1 MRSPTARQKPRKA
14 LVTSFPAPTGG
25 LISNRNLA
33 MARATEGPPG
43 ACVLENMFPTATGVV
58 LRRGSRRWASVVEG
72 SPVRALFS
80 YVAGA
85 TKQMF
90 AATDAG
96 IWNITTVS
104 SPYGWALCTD
114 GGDYIAADVGAE
126 LVFGEDS
133 LSGLEVLDA
142 SSSGDW
148 VVVQYSTAG
157 GAFLVGVNGADDGF
171 IYDGTD
177 FYPAV
182 AGGVFALEYDAETA
196 PFAAGE
202 TLTGGTSAATA
213 IIVKVIDGGTSGTL
227 WLKTISGTFEDNETI
242 TSAGGSADA
251 NGTPTSLM
259 TGITFPGG
267 VTLTTADLA
276 YVWVY
281 KQRLWFIQKDSLDA
295 WYLPVDQITGELTKW
310 PMGGIFTRGGTLV
323 WGHAWSL
330 DTGASGGL
338 SEQCVFCTTEGEV
351 AAYQGLYPSDLSGW
365 NKAGLYRI
373 GRPLGK
379 KAFIVAGG
387 DLVIATSVGFLSLAM
402 ASRFDYAAL
411 GQQAVSYP
419 IEQDWS
425 MAVDARGQT
434 DWRCQVWA
442 DGQMVLVAP
451 PTPAGS
457 QPVVFVANTNTGRW
471 SAFTGWDVTAIEAF
485 TGRLFFGS
493 RDGAIRQA
501 WVGGSD
507 EDAPYVGRVL
517 PLFDGLDAPASLKV
531 VKMARA
537 VTRSSYQV
545 PGRLSG
551 HANFRIEFPPAPD
564 ALAIQTGN
572 EWDNGIW
579 GESVWDASRNEIV
592 TGDWVSVGGSGHDIA
607 IGYQVS
613 SGANVPVDVELVRID
628 LTYTVA
634 AVGT

>member
-1 MRSPTARQKPRKA
+1 MRTPTARQKPRKA

-43 ACVLENMFPTATGVV
+43 ACVLENMFPTGTGVV

-80 YVAGA
+80 YVSGA

-104 SPYGWALCTD
+104 SPYGWALSTE

-133 LSGLEVLDA
+133 LLGLDVLDA
-142 SSSGDW
+142 STSGDY

-171 IYDGTD
+171 IYDGTS
-177 FYPAV
+177 FYPIV
-182 AGGVFALEYDAETA
+182 PGGVFALEYDAETA
-196 PFAAGE
+196 PFTAGE
-202 TLTGGTSAATA
+202 TLTGGTSSATA
-213 IIVKVIDGGTSGTL
+213 AIVKVIDGGTTGTL
-227 WLKTISGTFEDNETI
+227 WLKTVSGTFQDNETI

-259 TGITFPGG
+259 TGITFPSG

-501 WVGGSD
+501 WVGGAD

-537 VTRSSYQV
+537 VTRSSYQT

-551 HANFRIEFPPAPD
+551 HANFKKAFPPAPD
-564 ALAIQTGN
+564 TVAIPAGN

-592 TGDWVSVGGSGHDIA
+592 TGEWVSVGGSGHDIA

-613 SGANVPVDVELVRID
+613 SGANVPLDVELVRID

-634 AVGT
+634 EVGT